1 MEQRVRA
8 HVKIDGRVQGVNFR
22 YSTQQHARSIGVAGW
37 VRNLDDGG
45 VEAVFEGP
53 REAVNRVVSWCYSGP
68 GSARVE
74 KVDVEWERPTGQDSG
89 FRIVW

>member
-22 YSTQQHARSIGVAGW
+22 YSTQQRARSIGVAGW
-37 VRNLDDGG
+37 VRNLEDGG
-45 VEAVFEGP
+45 VEAVFEGS

-68 GSARVE
+68 GSARVA
-74 KVDVEWERPTGQDSG
+74 KVDVDWERPTGQDSE